1 MHIIIFTAF
10 IKAADLFFFFYCP
23 FFFICSTSLTMN
35 SIVFLACHT
44 CTYKPRLYSI
54 PIDEIQK
61 FLFMA
66 KKKKMDSAFHIRFSH
81 TNMGLSS
88 NRVLTTA

>member
-10 IKAADLFFFFYCP
+10 IKAADLFFSTVQ

-35 SIVFLACHT
+35 SIVFLACQT
-44 CTYKPRLYSI
+44 RTYKPRLYSI
-54 PIDEIQK
+54 PTDEIQK

-66 KKKKMDSAFHIRFSH
+66 KKKKGFCFPY
-81 TNMGLSS
+81 
-88 NRVLTTA
+88 

>member
-66 KKKKMDSAFHIRFSH
+66 KKKKWILLSILGLVTPTWAFRPIEY
-81 TNMGLSS
+81 
-88 NRVLTTA
+88 